1 MAITIR
7 SAQTVRNGVT
17 LRGNDTQYVRPP
29 DPLDRLFE
37 FDASN
42 YTSGTT
48 LLDVSGNGRHATIVG
63 SPDWSSTAGGC
74 FAFAADSNKY
84 IEVPGSSAGW
94 GLNTAGNNPTAS
106 FSVWAKVSAYGSYQY
121 IAGWRGGL
129 NLWFV
134 ILNNGM
140 TTEARFDGG
149 PTYYD
154 IGVDY
159 SPYYDDWAYITF
171 VVDSALAQTRLYI
184 NSTLVGSVDDITGLF
199 GDGVNPFRLGAH
211 PDGAMPTN
219 GAIGGATAYAR
230 ALTQQEVTAEF
241 NRTKTRYGL

>member
-1 MAITIR
+1 MSITIR
-7 SAQTVRNGVT
+7 SAQTIGNGVK
-17 LRGNDTQYVRPP
+17 LRGDNTQYVRPD
-29 DPLDRLFE
+29 DPLDKLFE

-48 LLDVSGNGRHATIVG
+48 LLDISGNDRHAIIVG
-63 SPDWSSTAGGC
+63 NPTWSNTAGGC
-74 FAFAADSNKY
+74 FAFAGDASKY
-84 IEVPGSSAGW
+84 IEVPGSSTGW
-94 GLNTAGNNPTAS
+94 GLNTAANNPTAS
-106 FSVWAKVSAYGSYQY
+106 FSVWAKISAYGFYQH

-129 NLWFV
+129 NLWFL
-134 ILNNGM
+134 ILNDGF

-149 PTYYD
+149 NSYD
-154 IGVDY
+154 IGIDY
-159 SPYYDDWAYITF
+159 RPYYDNWAYITF

-184 NSTLVGSVDDITGLF
+184 NGTQVGYRDGITGSF
-199 GDGVNPFRLGAH
+199 GGGANPFRLGAH
-211 PDGAMPTN
+211 PSGPFPTN